1 MRLRFFGGLE
11 AEADGAPVEVRG
23 RGQESLLFRLAL
35 DAGTT
40 VAYRSLAED
49 VWPDDLPEDPR
60 AALQSLA
67 SRLRRGLPAGV
78 LEAAPGGYRLA
89 VARDD
94 VDVARFQDLVA
105 RARRAA
111 DPADAAEDARAALD
125 LWRGDPWT
133 PGEGFDWVVR
143 DLLEDRAHAERLVAA
158 AGTAPV
164 RPQIAA
170 PVSPPGAVGAAAGGP
185 GRVDSLPTASDA
197 GSDDLPVAGA
207 ASSVPAALTPLI
219 GRLRE
224 LELIRDQLRD
234 ERLVTLIG
242 PGGAGKT
249 TLAFE
254 TARRTPGSIVVELA
268 PAAPGE
274 VWAAVGGAVGRSIRV
289 GELVSAS
296 ARERVAEALA
306 GRAVLVVL
314 DNCEH
319 VSAEAAAVAL
329 EVLRGTPG
337 SRILATSREPLG
349 LAGEAFVDLGPLPDG
364 DAREL
369 FARRVRA
376 ARGTPPAPDE
386 ERAVERVVT
395 RLDGLPL
402 ALELAAAK
410 SRTLSIAEIDS
421 GLDDRF
427 ALLATG
433 PKAIEAR
440 HQTLRALID
449 WSWETLT
456 DAERI
461 ALRAAA
467 VFPDGLDVRD
477 VPDIGVAFG
486 VDAAAFDGLVDKSL
500 LRRSDRRLR
509 MLETVREYGIDRLR
523 TEDREAGFRAVQARA
538 MAGLAA
544 RQDAR
549 LRGPEVREG
558 LAWFDA
564 DDENL
569 SAAMRTCADQ
579 PGLEDVGVRLVRAR
593 LWTWLMRERFEEL
606 YAGVMRFGGAA
617 ASLDSEAAVVV
628 RAIALLGGAF
638 AGDLDEASD
647 DPRRGTPTG
656 RAPAAPADARA
667 TPGDGI
673 PGPGGGTPASGNGP
687 AAPGNGTPA
696 RGIDAPTAGSGD
708 ARPGDPTAAGL
719 ARLEQDAPAVIEAA
733 AAHRSELSAALAPLL
748 RAIVAAARNHRPG
761 TPWSRGVEIG
771 EEGLEDA
778 PVWTRA
784 LVSMLR
790 SAIAQN
796 GGDNE
801 TLGVESEKAVSMFRE
816 LGDVWGTAF
825 ASQMRSEWLQ
835 LAGRLEEALAVADAS
850 SEGLLG
856 LTSVTDLVQQ
866 RSQSIGLLLRL
877 GRIDEARSRLQE
889 SQEIARAEDSP
900 RAIAQTDMDAAAVEI
915 AVGDGAAALAHLDA
929 VAADMLP
936 SFPDQLIAWSG
947 SRRAQALLLEGRAD
961 EAHAALAEAL
971 PAAARSGD
979 HPIVADVA
987 VSIAGWLASTG
998 RDADARRALV
1008 AAARLRG
1015 GVDVSDPFLRVMR
1028 TRLGDDA
1035 LLPDAETPLTRTG
1048 PDGDEDLDALA
1059 TLLG

>member
-1 MRLRFFGGLE
+1 MDDVRLRFFGGLA
-11 AEADGAPVEVRG
+11 AEADGSPLEIRG
-23 RGQESLLFRLAL
+23 RGQEALLFRLAL

-60 AALQSLA
+60 ASLQSLA
-67 SRLRRGLPAGV
+67 SRLRRALPAGT
-78 LEAAPGGYRLA
+78 LEAVPGGYRLA
-89 VARDD
+89 LARDD
-94 VDVARFQDLVA
+94 VDLALFQDLIA
-105 RARRAA
+105 RARRAT
-111 DPADAAEDARAALD
+111 DPAAAAGDARAALD

-133 PGEGFDWVVR
+133 PGDGFDWVVR
-143 DLLEDRAHAERLVAA
+143 DLLEDRAHAARILAA
-158 AGTAPV
+158 LGTEASEPV
-164 RPQIAA
+164 RT
-170 PVSPPGAVGAAAGGP
+170 PPALSA
-185 GRVDSLPTASDA
+185 DA
-197 GSDDLPVAGA
+197 
-207 ASSVPAALTPLI
+207 SVPAALTPLI
-219 GRLRE
+219 GRQRE
-224 LELIRDQLRD
+224 LELIGEQLRD

-254 TARRTPGSIVVELA
+254 TARRAPGAIVVELA

-274 VWAAVGGAVGRSIRV
+274 VWAAVAGAVGRSIRV
-289 GELVSAS
+289 GELVSTS
-296 ARERVAEALA
+296 ARDRVAEALA
-306 GRAVLVVL
+306 GRTLLVVL

-329 EVLRGTPG
+329 DVLRGAPG

-349 LAGEAFVDLGPLPDG
+349 LAGEAFVDLGPLPDR

-369 FARRVRA
+369 FSRRVRA
-376 ARGTPPAPDE
+376 ARGSAPAPDE
-386 ERAVERVVT
+386 GAAVERIVT

-410 SRTLSIAEIDS
+410 SRTLTIAEIDS

-456 DAERI
+456 DAERT

-467 VFPDGLDVRD
+467 VFPDGVDVRD
-477 VPDIGVAFG
+477 VPVIGDAFD
-486 VDAAAFDGLVDKSL
+486 VDADAFDGLVDKSL
-500 LRRSDRRLR
+500 LRRSDGRLR

-523 TEDREAGFRAVQARA
+523 TEGREAEFRAVQARA
-538 MAGLAA
+538 MTRLAA
-544 RQDAR
+544 REDAR
-549 LRGPEVREG
+549 LRGPEVREA

-569 SAAMRTCADQ
+569 SAALRCCAEQ
-579 PGLEDVGVRLVRAR
+579 AGLEDVGVRLVRAC

-606 YAGVMRFGGAA
+606 QSGVTRFGDAA

-628 RAIALLGGAF
+628 RAIALLGTAF
-638 AGDLDEASD
+638 ARDLDGAAD
-647 DPRRGTPTG
+647 DSARRDPLG
-656 RAPAAPADARA
+656 AAPE
-667 TPGDGI
+667 
-673 PGPGGGTPASGNGP
+673 
-687 AAPGNGTPA
+687 AAGAPA
-696 RGIDAPTAGSGD
+696 RGSTD
-708 ARPGDPTAAGL
+708 ARPGEPTAGGL
-719 ARLEQDAPAVIEAA
+719 ARFEREVPPVIEAA
-733 AAHRSELSAALAPLL
+733 AVHRSEISAAVAPLL
-748 RAIVAAARNHRPG
+748 RAILAAAQNHRPG
-761 TPWSRGVEIG
+761 APWSRNVVIG
-771 EEGLEDA
+771 NEGLEDA
-778 PVWTRA
+778 PAWTRA
-784 LVSMLR
+784 LISMLR

-796 GGDNE
+796 GGDNQ

-835 LAGRLEEALAVADAS
+835 LAGRLDEALAVADAS
-850 SEGLLG
+850 SAGLLG

-877 GRIDEARSRLQE
+877 GRLDEARARLHE
-889 SQEIARAEDSP
+889 SKELARAEDSP
-900 RAIAQTDMDAAAVEI
+900 RAIAQTDMDAAAIEI
-915 AVGDGAAALAHLDA
+915 AVGDGAAALRHLDA
-929 VAADMLP
+929 VAAEMLP
-936 SFPDQLIAWSG
+936 SYPDQLIAWSR

-961 EAHAALAEAL
+961 EARAALAEAL

-987 VSIAGWLASTG
+987 VSIAGWLATMG
-998 RDADARRALV
+998 RDAEARRALA

-1015 GVDVSDPFLRVMR
+1015 GADASDPFLRVMR
-1028 TRLGDDA
+1028 ERLGSDV
-1035 LLPDAETPLTRTG
+1035 LLPDAAAPSSRAV
-1048 PDGDEDLDALA
+1048 PDGDDDVAALA
-1059 TLLG
+1059 SLLA

>member
-11 AEADGAPVEVRG
+11 AETDGAPLAIRG
-23 RGQESLLFRLAL
+23 RGQEALLFRLAL

-60 AALQSLA
+60 ASLQSLA
-67 SRLRRGLPAGV
+67 SRLRRGLPAGT
-78 LEAAPGGYRLA
+78 LEAVPGGYRLTIS
-89 VARDD
+89 RDD
-94 VDVARFQDLVA
+94 VDLAKFQDLVA

-111 DPADAAEDARAALD
+111 DQAAATADARAALD

-133 PGEGFDWVVR
+133 PGDGFDWVVR
-143 DLLEDRAHAERLVAA
+143 DLLEDRAHAERILAAAESGA
-158 AGTAPV
+158 AGTDA
-164 RPQIAA
+164 AA
-170 PVSPPGAVGAAAGGP
+170 PASSRDAGGVVAAG
-185 GRVDSLPTASDA
+185 VEA
-197 GSDDLPVAGA
+197 
-207 ASSVPAALTPLI
+207 SVPAALTPLI
-219 GRLRE
+219 GRQRE
-224 LELIRDQLRD
+224 LQLIHDQLRE
-234 ERLVTLIG
+234 ERLVTVIG

-274 VWAAVGGAVGRSIRV
+274 VWAAVAGAVGRSIRV
-289 GELVSAS
+289 GELVSTS
-296 ARERVAEALA
+296 ARDRVAEALA
-306 GRAVLVVL
+306 GRTLLVVF

-319 VSAEAAAVAL
+319 VSAEAAGVAL
-329 EVLRGTPG
+329 DVLRSAPG

-349 LAGEAFVDLGPLPDG
+349 LAGEAFVDLGPLPEV

-376 ARGTPPAPDE
+376 ARGSPPGVE
-386 ERAVERVVT
+386 EEAAVERIVT

-410 SRTLSIAEIDS
+410 SRTLTIAEIDS

-456 DAERI
+456 DAERT

-467 VFPDGLDVRD
+467 VFPDGVDVRD
-477 VPDIGVAFG
+477 VAAIG
-486 VDAAAFDGLVDKSL
+486 DAFDVGAGAFDALVDKSL

-509 MLETVREYGIDRLR
+509 MLETVREYGLDRLR
-523 TEDREAGFRAVQARA
+523 SEDREAEFRAVQAGV
-538 MAGLAA
+538 MARLAA
-544 RQDAR
+544 REDAR
-549 LRGPEVREG
+549 LRGPQVRAA

-564 DDENL
+564 DEENL
-569 SAAMRTCADQ
+569 SAALRTCADQ
-579 PGLEDVGVRLVRAR
+579 TGMDEVGVRLVRACF
-593 LWTWLMRERFEEL
+593 WAWLMRERFEDL
-606 YAGVMRFGGAA
+606 QSGVMRFGEAA
-617 ASLDSEAAVVV
+617 GSLDSEAAVVV
-628 RAIALLGGAF
+628 RALALLGAALARDGEE
-638 AGDLDEASD
+638 GE
-647 DPRRGTPTG
+647 G
-656 RAPAAPADARA
+656 RALREQADGPAEVGGTSSGGGGEAVSPAAGGADTR
-667 TPGDGI
+667 PGE
-673 PGPGGGTPASGNGP
+673 P
-687 AAPGNGTPA
+687 AA
-696 RGIDAPTAGSGD
+696 
-708 ARPGDPTAAGL
+708 AAV
-719 ARLEQDAPAVIEAA
+719 ARLEREVPAVIEAA
-733 AAHRSELSAALAPLL
+733 AVHRSELSAALEPLL
-748 RAIVAAARNHRPG
+748 TAILVAVQRHRPG
-761 TPWSRGVEIG
+761 TPWSRGVAIG
-771 EEGLEDA
+771 DEGLEDA
-778 PVWTRA
+778 PAWTLA
-784 LVSMLR
+784 FISMLR

-816 LGDVWGTAF
+816 LGDVWGIAF

-835 LAGRLEEALAVADAS
+835 LAGRLDEALAVADAS
-850 SEGLLG
+850 SAGLSG

-877 GRIDEARSRLQE
+877 GRIDDARARLRE
-889 SQEIARAEDSP
+889 SQELARARDSQ
-900 RAIAQTDMDAAAVEI
+900 RGLAQTEMDAAAIEI
-915 AVGDGAAALAHLDA
+915 AVGDGAAALRHLDA
-929 VAADMLP
+929 VAAELVP

-961 EAHAALAEAL
+961 EARDALAEAL

-987 VSIAGWLASTG
+987 VSIAGWLAAAG

-1008 AAARLRG
+1008 AATRLRG
-1015 GVDVSDPFLRVMR
+1015 GVDASDPFLRVMR
-1028 TRLGDDA
+1028 EQLGNDVLVPGTAARVAPLDRGDD
-1035 LLPDAETPLTRTG
+1035 
-1048 PDGDEDLDALA
+1048 DLAVLA
-1059 TLLG
+1059 SFLGG